1 MSFEELQK
9 LKEKLGA
16 KIYNETMF
24 GKRNKNCTTAKKTDF
39 KRANK
44 NRPREM
50 SSKRPIRGVIEV
62 NLVKKSIPRDPR
74 FDPLCG
80 TFNEEIFKK
89 SYKFVNKLKLDERKT
104 LKDELKNTDDPKR
117 QTKIKYLLQR
127 LVNIYKLFR

>member
-9 LKEKLGA
+9 LKEKLGT
-16 KIYNETMF
+16 KIYNETIF
-24 GKRNKNCTTAKKTDF
+24 GKTNNNRPPTKKTDF

-50 SSKRPIRGVIEV
+50 SSKRPFAGVIEAHSTR
-62 NLVKKSIPRDPR
+62 KCIPRDPR

-89 SYKFVNKLKLDERKT
+89 SYKFVNKIKLDEREALKNE
-104 LKDELKNTDDPKR
+104 LKDTDDPKK
-117 QTKIKYLLQR
+117 QKKIKYLLQR
-127 LVNIYKLFR
+127 LVNTYL